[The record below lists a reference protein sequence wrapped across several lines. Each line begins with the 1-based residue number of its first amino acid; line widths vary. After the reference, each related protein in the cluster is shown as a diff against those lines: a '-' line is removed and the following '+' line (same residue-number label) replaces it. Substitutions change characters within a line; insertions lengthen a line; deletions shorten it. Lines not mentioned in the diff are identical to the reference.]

1 MSDLPNFKFDLEKAK
16 GWDGAGGSARQH
28 TVNEFPVSTSF
39 AAVSMRL
46 EPGALR
52 ELHWHAIAAE
62 WAYVISGRCRVTV
75 IAPSGNAEISDF
87 GPGDVWY
94 FPKGHGHSI
103 QGLGPIECH
112 FLLVFDD
119 GRFSEFGT
127 FSVTDWMSRT
137 PPDVLAQNLQLPPA
151 ALEQLPKEEVYIVQG
166 EVPPDAPPSALNTKL
181 EPSQLNHKF
190 RLGAAPLLKFEGG
203 TEQLVSQQQFPISST
218 ITGVLLTIK
227 PGGLRELHWH
237 PNADEWQYYI
247 KGRSEIGIFGAN
259 GKYRQDEFGPGQ
271 VAFINRGFGHYI
283 KQIGNEETQILV
295 AFNSPDYQEIS
306 ISTWLASN
314 PPRLLADNFGL
325 DLSVVERLPHAGRM
339 IVGRATAG
347 SG

>member
-1 MSDLPNFKFDLEKAK
+1 MSDLPDFKFDLEEAK
-16 GWDGAGGSARQH
+16 GWSGAAGSARQH
-28 TVNEFPVSTSF
+28 TVDEFPVSTSF

-46 EPGALR
+46 QPGALR

-62 WAYVISGRCRVTV
+62 WAYVIAGRCRVTV
-75 IAPSGNAEISDF
+75 IAPSGDAEISDF

-103 QGLGPIECH
+103 QGLGPGECH
-112 FLLVFDD
+112 FLLIFDD

-127 FSVTDWMSRT
+127 FSITDWMAHT
-137 PPDVLAQNLQLPPA
+137 PPDVLAANLNLPPQ
-151 ALEQLPKEEVYIVQG
+151 ALAKLPKKEVYIVQG
-166 EVPPDAPPSALNTKL
+166 ELPPPAPPGALNRAL
-181 EPSQLNHKF
+181 QPSQRNHKF
-190 RLGAAPLLKFEGG
+190 RLGAAPLMSFAGG
-203 TEQLVSQQQFPISST
+203 TERLVSRQQFPISST
-218 ITGVLLTIK
+218 ITGVLLTLE

-247 KGRSEIGIFGAN
+247 SGRSEIGIFGAN

-283 KQIGNEETQILV
+283 RQIGSEETQILV

-306 ISTWLASN
+306 ISSWLASN
-314 PPRLLADNFGL
+314 PPQLLADNFGL
-325 DLSVVERLPHAGRM
+325 DPTVIGGLPQAGRF
-339 IVGRATAG
+339 IVAT
-347 SG
+347 

>member
-1 MSDLPNFKFDLEKAK
+1 MSDLPNFKFELEKAK
-16 GWDGAGGSARQH
+16 GWTGAGGSARQH
-28 TVNEFPVSTSF
+28 TVDEFPVSQSF
-39 AAVSMRL
+39 AAVTMRL

-62 WAYVISGRCRVTV
+62 WAYVVSGRCRVTV
-75 IAPSGNAEISDF
+75 IAPSGDAEISDF

-103 QGLGPIECH
+103 QGLGPGECH

-127 FSVTDWMSRT
+127 FSITDWVAHT
-137 PPDVLAQNLQLPPA
+137 PAAVLAQNLSLAPETIA
-151 ALEQLPKEEVYIVQG
+151 KLPKQEVYIVQG
-166 EVPPDAPPSALNTKL
+166 EVPPPMPPAALNPGL
-181 EPSQLNHKF
+181 APSQLRHKF
-190 RLGAAPLLKFEGG
+190 RLGDAPRLEFAGG
-203 TEQLVSQQQFPISST
+203 SERLVSQQQFPISST
-218 ITGVLLTIK
+218 ITGVLLKLK

-247 KGRSEIGIFGAN
+247 RGRSEIGVFGAN
-259 GKYRQDEFGPGQ
+259 GKYRQDEFGPGD

-283 KQIGNEETQILV
+283 RQIGNEETEILV
-295 AFNSPDYQEIS
+295 AFNTPDYQEIS
-306 ISTWLASN
+306 ISSWLASN

-325 DLSVVERLPHAGRM
+325 DLGAVEKLPHAGRF
-339 IVGRATAG
+339 IVGRV
-347 SG
+347 

>member
-1 MSDLPNFKFDLEKAK
+1 MADLPNFKFDLENAK
-16 GWDGAGGSARQH
+16 GWTGPAGSARQH
-28 TVNEFPVSTSF
+28 TIDEFPVSTSF

-46 EPGALR
+46 QPGALR

-62 WAYVISGRCRVTV
+62 WAFVVSGRCRTTV

-103 QGLGPIECH
+103 QGIGNEECH
-112 FLLVFDD
+112 FLLIFDD

-127 FSVTDWMSRT
+127 FSITDWLART
-137 PPDVLAQNLQLPPA
+137 SPEVLAQNLSVPIDVLA
-151 ALEQLPKEEVYIVQG
+151 KLPKEEVYIVQG
-166 EVPPDAPPSALNTKL
+166 EVPPEKPDPAMNPNL
-181 EPSQLNHKF
+181 EPSQLRHKF
-190 RLGAAPLLKFEGG
+190 RLGAAPLMQFAGG

-218 ITGVLLTIK
+218 ITGVIMRLK
-227 PGGLRELHWH
+227 PGALRELHWH

-247 KGRSEIGIFGAN
+247 KGRTEIGIFGAN
-259 GKYRQDEFGPGQ
+259 GKYRVDEFSQGN

-283 KQIGNEETQILV
+283 RNISNEETQILI

-306 ISTWLASN
+306 LTSWLASN
-314 PPRLLADNFGL
+314 PKRLLADNLGL
-325 DLSVVERLPHAGRM
+325 DLALIEKMPQAGRF
-339 IVGRATAG
+339 IVGAT
-347 SG
+347 